1 MNECIIRK
9 QKNVKMDNILKKQ
22 RSHNN
27 TIKIKHNK

>member
-22 RSHNN
+22 RSHN